1 MEALLPSP
9 GGLLVKLQRAN
20 LRAQEGL
27 LGKHRMANLRALVR
41 ARVLVRNQG
50 VLAAGVPLRSLALG
64 VLAGEEAALAAV
76 DLAHNL
82 VLGVGAEEAAP
93 AVVELVAAHL
103 LALHAR
109 AVPSLV
115 VVAQEEALPPMVDSP
130 LVDSPLVETVET
142 PVTAL
147 EAVHL
152 MVAARAASP
161 LVATGASRQLNWET
175 DRSKALQ
182 VVGGLPM
189 KPERAKSRAQLECE
203 GSNGVIS
210 IQ

>member
-64 VLAGEEAALAAV
+64 VLAAV